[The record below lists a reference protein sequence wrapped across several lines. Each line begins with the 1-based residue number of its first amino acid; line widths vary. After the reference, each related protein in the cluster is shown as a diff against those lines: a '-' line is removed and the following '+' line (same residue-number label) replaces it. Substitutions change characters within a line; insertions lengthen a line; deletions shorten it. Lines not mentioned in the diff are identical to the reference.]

1 MVSARV
7 YILVNIANDNSDQVA
22 QTLHH
27 RPGAVAIDLLEGP
40 PDLLIAM
47 EAPDRDSLVQLTM
60 KVIALIETDVED
72 MQVLPVR
79 DDSVKDSGSVADDR
93 ES

>member
-1 MVSARV
+1 MSARV

-27 RPGAVAIDLLEGP
+27 RPGVVAIDLLEGP

-47 EAPDRDSLVQLTM
+47 EAPDRDSLAQLTI
-60 KVIALIETDVED
+60 KVIASMETEVED

-79 DDSVKDSGSVADDR
+79 DDSVTCIGSVADDR